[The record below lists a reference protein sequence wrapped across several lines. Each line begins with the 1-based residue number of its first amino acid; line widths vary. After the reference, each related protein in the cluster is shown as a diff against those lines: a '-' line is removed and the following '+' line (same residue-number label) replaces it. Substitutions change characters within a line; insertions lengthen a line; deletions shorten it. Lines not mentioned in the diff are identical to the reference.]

1 MDKRKTT
8 RLSPKETIRLQRIHT
23 AQESDKPTLTE
34 DSSVRVVNLLHTV
47 IDSIESTAHEQSTND
62 SMHQRRLTLKETRII
77 ASTLKRVGALIDK
90 IILDRVRELP
100 TKKGL

>member
-1 MDKRKTT
+1 MDKKRTPTRGTVKLT
-8 RLSPKETIRLQRIHT
+8 RLHT
-23 AQESDKPTLTE
+23 AQAEDKPTLGVVEST
-34 DSSVRVVNLLHTV
+34 RVVSLLLTV
-47 IDSIESTAHEQSTND
+47 IDAIESTAHEQSTND